1 MEKKK
6 KAHNGISFEEALK
19 ELEEIAQKLEEG
31 EMGLDESIA
40 SFERGI
46 QLSRFCH
53 KKLEEAEKKIEILQ
67 KGDDKKIHKKN
78 VTIDHET
85 GEIDDDVQ
93 GNLL

>member
-6 KAHNGISFEEALK
+6 KANNEVSFEEALK
-19 ELEEIAQKLEEG
+19 ELEDIAQKLEG
-31 EMGLDESIA
+31 GDLGLDESIA
-40 SFERGI
+40 AFERGI

-53 KKLEEAEKKIEILQ
+53 DKLEEAEKKIEILQ
-67 KGDDKKIHKKN
+67 KGDDKKIRKKN
-78 VTIDHET
+78 VTIDPET